1 MYPPLRNL
9 LFCLLSVSLLGGC
22 WDAREIEER
31 TSVIALGIDKHP
43 EGYEISVQVPVPL
56 KIVGS
61 GGGGGGGGE
70 SGQNAVQIFSGTG
83 KTVSDT
89 LDDIQNQTNQQL
101 FLGQAQ
107 ILLFGEEVAK
117 DGIGRVVD
125 GLKRRPEI
133 RRRQWPLVVKG
144 KAKDAMKAN
153 PKLEQIPMEY
163 IITMMENGSRMG
175 KYNDEDF
182 GKTLINLSSPA
193 KHPMMNFM
201 EISPQQI
208 EWKGLAVFKKGKLV
222 GHLSREE
229 SEPMLRLRNKE
240 RGETINV
247 PCGGKKSNL
256 KVVFRPKKMK
266 RKIRVKQRSGRL
278 PEILVHIKMNGDI
291 IEKTCAKY
299 DLSQP
304 GIYKKMNRWVADR
317 YELTTRKTVRKMQKE
332 IKVDAFHFGN
342 MIRAHHPDMWK
353 KLDWNRDFP
362 NVPIRA
368 TYEVQIRR
376 TGLEFK

>member
-31 TSVIALGIDKHP
+31 TSVIALGFDKHP
-43 EGYEISVQVPVPL
+43 AGYEISVQVPIPL

-61 GGGGGGGGE
+61 GGGGGGE
-70 SGQNAVQIFSGTG
+70 SGQNAVHVFKGTG

-89 LDDIQNQTNQQL
+89 LDDIQNQTNQRL
-101 FLGQAQ
+101 FYGQTR
-107 ILLFGEEVAK
+107 LLIIGEEVAK
-117 DGIGRVVD
+117 EGIGRVVD
-125 GLKRRPEI
+125 GLKRHPEV
-133 RRRQWPLVVKG
+133 RRHQWPLVVKG

-163 IITMMENGSRMG
+163 IVTLVENGVRIG

-193 KHPMMNFM
+193 KHPVMNFI
-201 EISPQQI
+201 EISPQLI
-208 EWKGLAVFKKGKLV
+208 EWKGLAVFNKGKMA
-222 GHLSREE
+222 GRLSREE

-240 RGETINV
+240 KGETVNV
-247 PCGGKKSNL
+247 PCGGKKSDL
-256 KVVFRPKKMK
+256 KVVFRAKEMS
-266 RKIRVKQRSGRL
+266 RKIQVKQREGRL
-278 PEILVHIKMNGDI
+278 PEIHVHIKMKGDI

-317 YELTTRKTVRKMQKE
+317 YELTTRKTIRKMQKE
-332 IKVDAFHFGN
+332 LKVDAFHFGN
-342 MIRAHHPDMWK
+342 MIRAHHPDLWK

>member
-1 MYPPLRNL
+1 MPRPLRNI

-22 WDAREIEER
+22 WDAQEIEER
-31 TSVIALGIDKHP
+31 TSVIALGFDKHP
-43 EGYEISVQVPVPL
+43 AGYEISVQVPIPL

-61 GGGGGGGGE
+61 GGEGGGE

-101 FLGQAQ
+101 FLGQAR

-117 DGIGRVVD
+117 EGIGRVVD
-125 GLKRRPEI
+125 GLKRHPEV
-133 RRRQWPLVVKG
+133 RRHQWSLVVKG

-163 IITMMENGSRMG
+163 IVTLVENGVRIG
-175 KYNDEDF
+175 KYHDEDF

-193 KHPMMNFM
+193 KHPVMNFI
-201 EISPQQI
+201 EISPQLI
-208 EWKGLAVFKKGKLV
+208 EWKGLAVFNKGKMA
-222 GHLSREE
+222 GRLSREE

-240 RGETINV
+240 KGETINV
-247 PCGGKKSNL
+247 PCGGKKSDL
-256 KVVFRPKKMK
+256 KVVFRAKEMS
-266 RKIRVKQRSGRL
+266 RKIQVKQREGRL
-278 PEILVHIKMNGDI
+278 PEIHVHIKMKGDI

-317 YELTTRKTVRKMQKE
+317 YELTTRKTIRKMQKE
-332 IKVDAFHFGN
+332 LKVDAFHFGN
-342 MIRAHHPDMWK
+342 MIRAHHPDLWK

>member
-22 WDAREIEER
+22 WDAQEIEER

-61 GGGGGGGGE
+61 GGGGE

-101 FLGQAQ
+101 FLGQAR

-208 EWKGLAVFKKGKLV
+208 EWKGLAVFKKGNWSDTYPVKRV
-222 GHLSREE
+222 SRCCVCGT
-229 SEPMLRLRNKE
+229 K
-240 RGETINV
+240 RGERPLTF
-247 PCGGKKSNL
+247 PAEAKK
-256 KVVFRPKKMK
+256 V
-266 RKIRVKQRSGRL
+266 I
-278 PEILVHIKMNGDI
+278 
-291 IEKTCAKY
+291 
-299 DLSQP
+299 
-304 GIYKKMNRWVADR
+304 
-317 YELTTRKTVRKMQKE
+317 
-332 IKVDAFHFGN
+332 
-342 MIRAHHPDMWK
+342 
-353 KLDWNRDFP
+353 
-362 NVPIRA
+362 
-368 TYEVQIRR
+368 
-376 TGLEFK
+376 

>member
-61 GGGGGGGGE
+61 GGGGGGE

-101 FLGQAQ
+101 FLGQAR

-208 EWKGLAVFKKGKLV
+208 EWKGLAVFKKGNWSDTYPVKRV
-222 GHLSREE
+222 SRCCVCGT
-229 SEPMLRLRNKE
+229 K

-247 PCGGKKSNL
+247 PCGGKK
-256 KVVFRPKKMK
+256 V
-266 RKIRVKQRSGRL
+266 I
-278 PEILVHIKMNGDI
+278 
-291 IEKTCAKY
+291 
-299 DLSQP
+299 
-304 GIYKKMNRWVADR
+304 
-317 YELTTRKTVRKMQKE
+317 
-332 IKVDAFHFGN
+332 
-342 MIRAHHPDMWK
+342 
-353 KLDWNRDFP
+353 
-362 NVPIRA
+362 
-368 TYEVQIRR
+368 
-376 TGLEFK
+376 